1 MAKALF
7 WGEVSLGCFALVFE
21 QRYHVDRHGGLTMKQ
36 LRLSVLNEM
45 HTINSYTG
53 LRLIWKAIFKQ
64 FNFTINHGS
73 SGKMKSVI
81 YVDRQRREAKVETTY
96 SVIIRK

>member
-1 MAKALF
+1 M
-7 WGEVSLGCFALVFE
+7 FE

-36 LRLSVLNEM
+36 LRLYVLNEM

-53 LRLIWKAIFKQ
+53 LRLIGKAIFKQ

-81 YVDRQRREAKVETTY
+81 YGDGQRREAKVETY